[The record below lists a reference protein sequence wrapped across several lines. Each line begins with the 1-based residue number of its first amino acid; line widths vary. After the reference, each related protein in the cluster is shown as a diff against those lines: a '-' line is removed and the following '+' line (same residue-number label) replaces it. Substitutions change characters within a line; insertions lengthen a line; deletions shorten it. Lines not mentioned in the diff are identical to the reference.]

1 MIKIKQAMQ
10 DYGIS
15 YKKLLRLCQEKK
27 IIASL
32 SCEGVR
38 TWYINKCSLEK
49 YLTGGRMMNDDRN
62 ISSAK
67 S

>member
-15 YKKLLRLCQEKK
+15 YKKVLKLCQEKRV
-27 IIASL
+27 IAAL

-38 TWYINKCSLEK
+38 TWYINKSSLEK
-49 YLTGGRMMNDDRN
+49 YLTGEE
-62 ISSAK
+62 
-67 S
+67 